1 MYVAITRAK
10 EHLYLLYPIDIFD
23 RESGMVLGSPSR
35 FLDSVH
41 EPIAG
46 RFALLPEGDAEA

>member
-1 MYVAITRAK
+1 
-10 EHLYLLYPIDIFD
+10 
-23 RESGMVLGSPSR
+23 VLGSPSR

-46 RFALLPEGDAEA
+46 RFALLPEGDS

>member
-1 MYVAITRAK
+1 MAITRAK

-35 FLDSVH
+35 FLDSV
-41 EPIAG
+41 EEQIAG
-46 RFALLPEGDAEA
+46 RFALLPDGDEQA

>member
-1 MYVAITRAK
+1 
-10 EHLYLLYPIDIFD
+10 
-23 RESGMVLGSPSR
+23 MVLGSPSR